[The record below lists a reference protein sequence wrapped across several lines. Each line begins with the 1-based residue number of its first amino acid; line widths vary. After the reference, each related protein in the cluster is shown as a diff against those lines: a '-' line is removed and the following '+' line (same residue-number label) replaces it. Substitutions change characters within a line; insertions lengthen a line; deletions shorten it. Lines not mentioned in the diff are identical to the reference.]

1 MSRVLFLSRV
11 LLLEA
16 QQEQTSKLSIFLI
29 KLSHSSSTY
38 ENTFAFQHFS
48 DRRRAITFGLKE
60 RAILFAYSV
69 RTVLGSSRSSSV
81 TITELLRSIL
91 LLDYRSVHRPFNYRS
106 ISVHRPFFLNGRP
119 LYGSNGGLFFDAYRN
134 FMIQIIKRLQSY
146 SLNRTDQHSFRIT
159 PLMLCICSI
168 KSIANSM

>member
-16 QQEQTSKLSIFLI
+16 QQEQTSKLRIFLI

-81 TITELLRSIL
+81 TITELPRSIL
-91 LLDYRSVHRPFNYRS
+91 LFDYRAS
-106 ISVHRPFFLNGRP
+106 
-119 LYGSNGGLFFDAYRN
+119 
-134 FMIQIIKRLQSY
+134 
-146 SLNRTDQHSFRIT
+146 
-159 PLMLCICSI
+159 
-168 KSIANSM
+168 